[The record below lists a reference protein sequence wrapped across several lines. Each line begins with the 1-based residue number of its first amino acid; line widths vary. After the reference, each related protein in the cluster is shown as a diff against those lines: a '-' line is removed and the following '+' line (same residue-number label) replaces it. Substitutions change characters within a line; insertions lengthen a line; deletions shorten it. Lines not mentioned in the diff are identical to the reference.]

1 MNPLSKETIEL
12 IEEKAEHPSVTSSI
26 LFIEV
31 AHQVLTDPEIL
42 ASVKGEEWGKEKQEL
57 LKQKMNLIK
66 KVDELEEILIKNG
79 IKKSAVS
86 IDVSHNA

>member
-1 MNPLSKETIEL
+1 MTLTPETIEL
-12 IEEKAEHPSVTSSI
+12 IEKKARLLYNEQYAAPCIDFTTQC
-26 LFIEV
+26 L
-31 AHQVLTDPEIL
+31 LDPKIL
-42 ASVKGEEWGKEKQEL
+42 ASVKGDEWVKEKQEL

-66 KVDELEEILIKNG
+66 KVDELEELLIKNG